1 MDIEPKYVDEE
12 SDVGIQSATTKPA
25 RETLSLTQAKRQY
38 SETNPNGGSSTPG
51 SPSNL
56 KGSSNPE
63 LVQRSQSLEE
73 KLDDNITSK
82 ADLYQVINIGDTVEE
97 SKKETPQKSIVDLTQ
112 GDLKPITSDRVKVLT
127 RLEQFLKS
135 EEVNS
140 KEVDLFKRLENVLQK
155 REAQSGRTTT
165 KSESK
170 STSKPIKFKDAV
182 GRKFSFPF
190 DLYKSWAVSFTT
202 NLLDFSHDRLTPA
215 LGREWKN
222 LSFRPFCMLKISGR
236 MSRKVTTTLLDQMGR
251 SSFPRYGRQ

>member
-1 MDIEPKYVDEE
+1 VDIEPKYVDEE

-140 KEVDLFKRLENVLQK
+140 KEVDLFKRLENQNRNRHRSLL
-155 REAQSGRTTT
+155 S
-165 KSESK
+165 SK
-170 STSKPIKFKDAV
+170 T
-182 GRKFSFPF
+182 
-190 DLYKSWAVSFTT
+190 
-202 NLLDFSHDRLTPA
+202 LLEGSSASRLTFTRA
-215 LGREWKN
+215 GR
-222 LSFRPFCMLKISGR
+222 
-236 MSRKVTTTLLDQMGR
+236 
-251 SSFPRYGRQ
+251 